1 MKKAIIPI
9 TVLSV
14 LFVFLFTS
22 CSKYEEGPSFTL
34 LTKKARLTGTWVL
47 QEQSING
54 TSVDLGLTTIKYTLE
69 KDGTGNLYSKTTVI
83 ISVET
88 NTALEWKFDDKKE
101 NLMIK
106 TNGESDFSS
115 TEIIRLTNSELW
127 LRNISGSITTITK
140 YKAE

>member
-1 MKKAIIPI
+1 MKKAFIQI

-54 TSVDLGLTTIKYTLE
+54 TSVDLGFTTTKYTLE
-69 KDGTGNLYSKTTVI
+69 KDGTGNLYSKTTI
-83 ISVET
+83 LLTVET

-106 TNGESDFSS
+106 TNGASDFTS

-127 LRNISGSITTITK
+127 LRNVSGSITTITK
-140 YKAE
+140 YEAE